1 MSPQFSTLTKNAN
14 KELVMAETTSNAEKD
29 TNAKL
34 SFEYGGQTYKAV
46 KIGTQ
51 IWMAENL
58 NYEAEGSKF
67 YENNPDNGAKYG
79 RLYTWETA
87 MKVCPKGW
95 HLPTNEEWE
104 KLFCFVDGSTCS
116 KKPYSETASKY
127 LKAVSGWEPAVNG
140 WEPYDDIEI
149 ENLDTYGFSALP
161 GGLGNLRGRFSS
173 VGKGGFWWSSSEFSC
188 DFTNSDAYRLD
199 MLYDDDRAYSI
210 NTGKS
215 NLLSVRCLQ
224 D

>member
-95 HLPTNEEWE
+95 HLPTNEEWD
-104 KLFCFVDGSTCS
+104 KLYCFVDGDTGS
-116 KKPYSETASKY
+116 KSPYESIYESKTAGKH
-127 LKAVSGWEPAVNG
+127 LKAVSGWESRDG
-140 WEPYDDIEI
+140 I

-161 GGLGNLRGRFSS
+161 GGNGDSDGCFYGVGNYGY
-173 VGKGGFWWSSSEFSC
+173 WWSSSEYDSSIAYYRYV
-188 DFTNSDAYRLD
+188 DYYNDDANWGYSDEYGLF
-199 MLYDDDRAYSI
+199 
-210 NTGKS
+210 
-215 NLLSVRCLQ
+215 SVRYLQ

>member
-1 MSPQFSTLTKNAN
+1 
-14 KELVMAETTSNAEKD
+14 MAETTSNAEKD

-95 HLPTNEEWE
+95 HLPTNEEWD
-104 KLFCFVDGSTCS
+104 KLFRFVDGDTGSES
-116 KKPYSETASKY
+116 PYKSETAGKH
-127 LKAVSGWEPAVNG
+127 LKAVSGWRPWDG
-140 WEPYDDIEI
+140 I

-161 GGLGNLRGRFSS
+161 GGYNGMG
-173 VGKGGFWWSSSEFSC
+173 GGFLNVGTNGYWWSACEN
-188 DFTNSDAYRLD
+188 DNNDAYYRN
-199 MLYDDDRAYSI
+199 MHYDNDYAHCSRID
-210 NTGKS
+210 KS
-215 NLLSVRCLQ
+215 CLRSVRCLQ